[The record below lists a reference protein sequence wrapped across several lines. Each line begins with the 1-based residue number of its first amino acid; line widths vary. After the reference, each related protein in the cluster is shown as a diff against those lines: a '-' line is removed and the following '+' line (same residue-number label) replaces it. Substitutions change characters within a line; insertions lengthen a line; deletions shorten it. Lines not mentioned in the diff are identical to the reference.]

1 MGLVSRDAT
10 MIIMLRKRMR
20 KIEKK
25 LGFTLLEI
33 MVAVSIMMIISGVS
47 LASFTFSQR
56 KSRDAKRK
64 SDLSQIAR
72 ALQVFNEDFG
82 RYPLD
87 VNGEIIGCHDDDES
101 DELED
106 CAWGDVFAAYPNA
119 TYQLYMSKLPED
131 PKGGYEY
138 YYVSDGDN
146 FNLYAG
152 LENENDKDYR
162 SDLTED
168 WCGVTCSYL
177 LTEYGVE
184 VE

>member
-10 MIIMLRKRMR
+10 IIIMAR
-20 KIEKK
+20 KIKRK

-56 KSRDAKRK
+56 KSRDARRK

-87 VNGEIIGCHDDDES
+87 ENGEIIGCQSDES

-106 CAWGDVFAAYPNA
+106 CAWSGVFAAYPNA

-131 PKGGYEY
+131 PKTSYSY

-146 FNLYAG
+146 FNLHAG
-152 LENENDKDYR
+152 LENDKDKDYR
-162 SDLTED
+162 SDLTQD
-168 WCGVTCSYL
+168 CGGVTCSYL

>member
-10 MIIMLRKRMR
+10 IIIMVR
-20 KIEKK
+20 KIERKK
-25 LGFTLLEI
+25 GFTLLEI

-56 KSRDAKRK
+56 KSRDARRK

-87 VNGEIIGCHDDDES
+87 TNGEIIGCQPDDDES

-131 PKGGYEY
+131 PKTSYDY
-138 YYVSDGDN
+138 YYASDGDN

-162 SDLTED
+162 SDLIQE
-168 WCGVTCSYL
+168 CGDVTCSYL